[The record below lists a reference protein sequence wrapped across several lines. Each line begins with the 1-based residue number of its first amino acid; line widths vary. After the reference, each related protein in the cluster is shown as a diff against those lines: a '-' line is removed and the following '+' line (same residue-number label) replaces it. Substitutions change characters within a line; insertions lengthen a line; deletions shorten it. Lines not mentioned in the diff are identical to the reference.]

1 MAKVEAL
8 PYDDRTVY
16 SVAAFNRGVGQW
28 LSRLPTVWVEGEVT
42 EFRRHERWATVFFT
56 LKDPADG
63 SCVGVAMARG
73 RFDALRLDLSD
84 GERVHVFGRPELYEQ
99 RGEFKL
105 RALTIERFGVGAH
118 LASLERLKVALA
130 AEGLFSDSRKRP
142 LPLLP
147 RRIGIV
153 TGNDAA
159 AKRDVVTTIRTR
171 FPPAAVLVAETYV
184 QGPRAAAEIVAAIGA
199 LCEQED
205 VDVVILTRGGGS
217 FEDLL
222 PFSDE
227 RVVRAVAECPVPVV
241 SAVGH
246 EQDTPLCDLAAD
258 VRASTPTAAGK
269 LVVPE
274 LAELFGR
281 LDRARGALA
290 RSVRRSLDAG
300 PAATYALRRAAPRAA
315 SHGPRAGGST
325 ARAHARTAAAGAGA
339 RGRAQAGGAR
349 EERRE
354 ARGVVTCANTRARVR
369 DRPDGLR
376 RRRSLVLRRLRGHAC
391 GRHARRRRLRR
402 ARRGRQTVTEPAEQT
417 FEQAQAEL
425 EQIVERLERGQAPL
439 DEALKLWE
447 RGEELYAFCKAKL
460 DAAEGRVEE
469 LARRAEQSR
478 PPETTAN
485 GG

>member
-16 SVAAFNRGVGQW
+16 SVASFNRGVAQW

-42 EFRRHERWATVFFT
+42 ELRRHERWATVFFT

-63 SCVGVAMARG
+63 SCVGVTMARG

-99 RGEFKL
+99 RAEFKL
-105 RALTIERFGVGAH
+105 RALTIERFGLGAH
-118 LASLERLKVALA
+118 LASLERLKASLA
-130 AEGLFSDSRKRP
+130 AEGLFSDERKRP

-147 RRIGIV
+147 RRIGVV

-159 AKRDVVTTIRTR
+159 AKRDLVTTIRTR
-171 FPPAAVLVAETYV
+171 FPPASVVVAETYV

-199 LCEQED
+199 LCEQPD
-205 VDVVILTRGGGS
+205 VDVVVLTRGGGS

-227 RVVRAVAECPVPVV
+227 RVVRAVAQCAVPVV

-274 LAELFGR
+274 LAELSGR

-290 RSVRRSLDAG
+290 RNVRRALDRDSRQLARSAERLRAWPRVAVEREVVRLERAHERLRLA
-300 PAATYALRRAAPRAA
+300 PALAVERKRAALEKSGAKLVSLSPVQTLERGYAIVRTESGDVVA
-315 SHGPRAGGST
+315 STTDVS
-325 ARAHARTAAAGAGA
+325 AGA
-339 RGRAQAGGAR
+339 RVDVTVADGSFGA
-349 EERRE
+349 
-354 ARGVVTCANTRARVR
+354 
-369 DRPDGLR
+369 
-376 RRRSLVLRRLRGHAC
+376 
-391 GRHARRRRLRR
+391 
-402 ARRGRQTVTEPAEQT
+402 
-417 FEQAQAEL
+417 
-425 EQIVERLERGQAPL
+425 
-439 DEALKLWE
+439 
-447 RGEELYAFCKAKL
+447 
-460 DAAEGRVEE
+460 RVEE
-469 LARRAEQSR
+469 PA
-478 PPETTAN
+478 T
-485 GG
+485 

>member
-1 MAKVEAL
+1 VAKVEAL

-16 SVAAFNRGVGQW
+16 SVSAFNRGVGQW
-28 LSRLPTVWVEGEVT
+28 LSRLPTVWVEGEIT
-42 EFRRHERWATVFFT
+42 ELRRHERWATVFFT

-63 SCVGVAMARG
+63 SCVGAAVARG

-118 LASLERLKVALA
+118 LASLERLKATLA
-130 AEGLFSDSRKRP
+130 AEGLFSDARKRP

-147 RRIGIV
+147 RRIGVV

-199 LCEQED
+199 LCEHED

-274 LAELFGR
+274 LTELFGR

-290 RSVRRSLDAG
+290 RTVRRSLD
-300 PAATYALRRAAPRAA
+300 
-315 SHGPRAGGST
+315 
-325 ARAHARTAAAGAGA
+325 
-339 RGRAQAGGAR
+339 
-349 EERRE
+349 
-354 ARGVVTCANTRARVR
+354 R
-369 DRPDGLR
+369 DRQRLT
-376 RRRSLVLRRLRGHAC
+376 RS
-391 GRHARRRRLRR
+391 
-402 ARRGRQTVTEPAEQT
+402 
-417 FEQAQAEL
+417 
-425 EQIVERLERGQAPL
+425 VERLRARPRVALEREGQRLEHTHVRLRQAP
-439 DEALKLWE
+439 ALAVE
-447 RGEELYAFCKAKL
+447 RKRAALETSAAKL
-460 DAAEGRVEE
+460 VALSPVQTLGRGYAIVRTDSGDVVSSSSDVSAGTQVDVMVADGGFGARVEE
-469 LARRAEQSR
+469 VRQ
-478 PPETTAN
+478 
-485 GG
+485 